1 MFCRQKDIRDER
13 RNAMLVVAAL
23 LVTYDWIQAR
33 LTPPTPQLLLFV
45 VNYLS
50 KIEHLI
56 IQRLSVFL
64 LLHSSPRMP
73 WRLFVSMNW
82 DKPGKHFSSNRDQ
95 VFNYTSFY
103 NVGCCCAASD
113 DWIQARLTPPT
124 PQLLLFLA
132 CQLP

>member
-1 MFCRQKDIRDER
+1 MWDVTVSVHRSMFCRQKDIRDER

-56 IQRLSVFL
+56 IQRLSVF
-64 LLHSSPRMP
+64 
-73 WRLFVSMNW
+73 
-82 DKPGKHFSSNRDQ
+82 
-95 VFNYTSFY
+95 
-103 NVGCCCAASD
+103 
-113 DWIQARLTPPT
+113 
-124 PQLLLFLA
+124 
-132 CQLP
+132 